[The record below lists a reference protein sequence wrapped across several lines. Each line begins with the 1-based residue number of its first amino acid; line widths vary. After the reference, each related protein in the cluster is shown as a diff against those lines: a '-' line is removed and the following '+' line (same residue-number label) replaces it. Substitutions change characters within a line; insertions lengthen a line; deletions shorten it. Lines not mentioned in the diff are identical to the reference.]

1 MNFDYSGVPAWL
13 EWGKCQKPRE
23 LPSQLLDERLGRSF
37 SNAAQLL
44 VFIQTQTLNPQRF
57 SKHKIPANCWLCKM
71 PIPLLANNY
80 KA

>member
-13 EWGKCQKPRE
+13 EWGRCQKPRE
-23 LPSQLLDERLGRSF
+23 LTSQLLDERLGRKF
-37 SNAAQLL
+37 SDAAPLL
-44 VFIQTQTLNPQRF
+44 VFIQTQALNPQRF
-57 SKHKIPANCWLCKM
+57 SKHKIPANHCLRKM